1 MSVSERFTN
10 PDAQRR
16 LPVTGGA
23 SDALP
28 TGDIGRVV
36 IGIGGLTVRRG
47 TAGHIVTH
55 ALGSCL
61 GVTVWD
67 PLQKIGG
74 MLHAQLPIAQLNP
87 DRAKTHPALFVDL
100 VIPMLIDAALKMGAE
115 KRRLRIAVAG
125 GANMT
130 ASAANDLFNI
140 ATRNIT
146 SLRKVCWRDSL
157 LITAED
163 TGGAQPRTMTLFFND
178 GSTTIESQGAR
189 RIL

>member
-1 MSVSERFTN
+1 MPTLGGPVDGSVT
-10 PDAQRR
+10 D
-16 LPVTGGA
+16 
-23 SDALP
+23 
-28 TGDIGRVV
+28 DIGRQV
-36 IGIGGLTVRRG
+36 IGIGGLKVCRG
-47 TAGHIVTH
+47 TAGYIVTH

-67 PLQKIGG
+67 PLRHIGG

-100 VIPMLIDAALKMGAE
+100 GIPMLIEAAVKLGAE
-115 KRRLRIAVAG
+115 KRRLRIVVAG

-130 ASAANDLFNI
+130 ASMANDLFNI
-140 ATRNIT
+140 ATRNLT

-157 LITAED
+157 LIAAED
-163 TGGAQPRTMTLFFND
+163 TGGVLPRTMTLSFID
-178 GSTTIESQGAR
+178 GTITIESQGAR